1 MFIVESKLKL
11 EKKKIRALDTRGA
24 TAVEFALLAP
34 VFLIVFL
41 GIFEIGAVMTIQT
54 TLELAVL
61 EVSRFGRTGSIVAGE
76 TAQQTAAS
84 LVNAYSL
91 GLMDSSKVVLTV
103 TPYSSFSA
111 MPLRSQAPMDGSQ
124 NFGEGG
130 QPVLYTLS
138 YKWNYFTPLVGKLLS
153 SSGSTTLIS
162 SAVVQNE
169 PF

>member
-1 MFIVESKLKL
+1 M
-11 EKKKIRALDTRGA
+11 RALDTRGA

-34 VFLIVFL
+34 VFFIIFL
-41 GIFEIGAVMTIQT
+41 GIFEIGAVMAVQT

-61 EVSRFGRTGSIVAGE
+61 EVSRFGRTGSVVAGQ
-76 TAQQTAAS
+76 TAQQTAGS
-84 LVNAYSL
+84 LVSAYSL
-91 GLMDSSKVVLTV
+91 GLVDSSKVVLTV

-111 MPLRSQAPMDGSQ
+111 MPLRSQAPTNGSQ
-124 NFGEGG
+124 NFGASN

-153 SSGSTTLIS
+153 SAGSTTLIS
-162 SAVVQNE
+162 TAVILNE